1 MSYPSR
7 VLFRSL
13 VQPFYKENLNLF
25 FFAATILFFAV
36 GEVDGAE
43 LFQFHE
49 SLALGM
55 LQSGGYILFVFFIW
69 GLYLRKCIGFVVGRL
84 KRPEYGFVMIYSRL
98 ASRQRFFLFLRV
110 VLWLMMPVL
119 GYVVFLAIISIYRGW
134 YSPILL
140 VVGYLLLVCV
150 VAALWLLKGWGLAF
164 RIGVRWPLSS
174 VYPMMLLRSI
184 AHRQKLIW
192 LGLKLFT
199 CGVLF
204 LTALNNGLG
213 YYETTT
219 LFLFFNFGI
228 FANGML
234 VHGLREFEEG
244 YLHFYRGLPVPLP
257 KRLAEYCLVYFVL
270 LLPEIVTAGVLT
282 PVHLHY
288 GDAVVF
294 VLNALGLVLL
304 MNGISFLRHF
314 GRREYGIVLLMIF
327 SVQYIFMGFIGL
339 IPLCVVV
346 FVAAIVSFLAGY
358 YRFERN

>member
-1 MSYPSR
+1 
-7 VLFRSL
+7 
-13 VQPFYKENLNLF
+13 
-25 FFAATILFFAV
+25 
-36 GEVDGAE
+36 
-43 LFQFHE
+43 
-49 SLALGM
+49 
-55 LQSGGYILFVFFIW
+55 
-69 GLYLRKCIGFVVGRL
+69 
-84 KRPEYGFVMIYSRL
+84 
-98 ASRQRFFLFLRV
+98 
-110 VLWLMMPVL
+110 LWLV
-119 GYVVFLAIISIYRGW
+119 
-134 YSPILL
+134 
-140 VVGYLLLVCV
+140 
-150 VAALWLLKGWGLAF
+150 KGWGLTLGF
-164 RIGVRWPLSS
+164 GVRWPLSS
-174 VYPMMLLRSI
+174 AYPMMLLRYV
-184 AHRQKLIW
+184 AYRQKLIW

-199 CGVLF
+199 CGILY

-228 FANGML
+228 FVNGML
-234 VHGLREFEEG
+234 VHSLREFEES
-244 YLHFYRGLPVPLP
+244 YLLFYRGLPVPLP
-257 KRLAEYCLVYFVL
+257 KRLAEYSLVYLVL

-288 GDAVVF
+288 RDAVVF

-339 IPLCVVV
+339 VPLCVVV